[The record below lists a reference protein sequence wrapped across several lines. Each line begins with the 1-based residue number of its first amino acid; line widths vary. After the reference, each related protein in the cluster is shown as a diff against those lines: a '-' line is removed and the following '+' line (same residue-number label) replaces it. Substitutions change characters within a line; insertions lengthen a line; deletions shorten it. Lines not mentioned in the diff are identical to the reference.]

1 LIIVNHP
8 WLLKI
13 FKVNLDGTLGASES
27 PAHAKKKLKKSL
39 ILCPKK
45 KKKKPLNYK
54 AETKFFL

>member
-27 PAHAKKKLKKSL
+27 PAHAKNKKLKKSL
-39 ILCPKK
+39 ILCPQKK
-45 KKKKPLNYK
+45 KKKNP
-54 AETKFFL
+54 